1 MNVICVKC
9 KLEFRIVKSIFA
21 IEMFLDPPQ
30 PYKIWNADLHECPG
44 CHQQIV
50 QGFGLNPIYEGH
62 FEAVLARV
70 QARED
75 TVTIYE
81 QPQKIE
87 KEQ

>member
-1 MNVICVKC
+1 
-9 KLEFRIVKSIFA
+9 
-21 IEMFLDPPQ
+21 MFLNPPQ
-30 PYKIWNADLHECPG
+30 PYKIWNADLHECRG
-44 CHQQIV
+44 CHHQIV
-50 QGFGLNPIYEGH
+50 KGFGLNPIAEHYEGH

-81 QPQKIE
+81 QPQTIE